1 MIEGKIRRVR
11 PYKQNFCGRQTA
23 ATCAGAGAGKAD
35 SKVCDLE
42 NIAHEDH
49 VRRHESSPD

>member
-1 MIEGKIRRVR
+1 MIEGKIRRAR

-42 NIAHEDH
+42 NIAHEYH
-49 VRRHESSPD
+49 VRRHESSPG